1 MTIAPTPIW
10 RFIAFWARTEV
21 VLLLAIIVIGL
32 AVRLI

>member
-1 MTIAPTPIW
+1 MTIASTPIW

-21 VLLLAIIVIGL
+21 VLLLVIIVIGL

>member
-1 MTIAPTPIW
+1 MAIASTPIW
-10 RFIAFWARTEV
+10 RFIAFWARTEI